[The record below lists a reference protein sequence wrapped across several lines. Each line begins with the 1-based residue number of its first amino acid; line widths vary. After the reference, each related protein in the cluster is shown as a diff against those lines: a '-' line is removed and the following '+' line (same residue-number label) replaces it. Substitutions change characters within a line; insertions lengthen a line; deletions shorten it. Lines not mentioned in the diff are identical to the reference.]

1 MFQKIKNIYHLF
13 RTLIINFSMGFPS
26 RKLKVIGVTG
36 TDGKTTTT
44 HLIYHALASSGKRV
58 SMISTVYA
66 KIAGKEYDT
75 GFHVT
80 TPDAAMVAKY
90 LKMAVDSGDEYFVLE
105 TTSHRLDQNQ
115 LVGVNFKVGVITN
128 ITREHL
134 DYHLTYENYVKA
146 KMKLL
151 KSSEIKIA
159 NRDDSSYEALSGI
172 KGLKSY
178 GIINDSDYKHVFP
191 GDIAEFN
198 KYNYLAAF
206 AVCRELGLSE
216 ADFLKSLPTFILPK
230 GRLETV
236 YDGKFKVIIDFAH
249 TPNALESLLPAVR
262 KQYLASGGRLIHV
275 FGSAGLRDQGKR
287 PMMGEASGSFSDLV
301 IVTEEDY
308 RTEDAASICREISA
322 GLEKKGF
329 NIVAYDRLGK
339 SSAKNYSVI
348 INREKAVKV
357 AISIARDGDV
367 VVITGKAHEKSLC
380 RGKTEYP
387 YSEHEAVKKSLSLN
401 QL

>member
-1 MFQKIKNIYHLF
+1 MLQKIKNLYHLF
-13 RTLIINFSMGFPS
+13 RTLAINFSLGFPS

-44 HLIYHALASSGKRV
+44 HLIYHVLQAAGKKV

-80 TPDAAMVAKY
+80 TPDAVTVAKY
-90 LKMAVDSGDEYFVLE
+90 LKMAVDAGDEYFVLE

-115 LVGVNFKVGVITN
+115 LAGVGFKAGVITN

-151 KSSEIKIA
+151 KNSEIKIT
-159 NRDDSSYEALSGI
+159 NRDDSSYEAISGI
-172 KGLKSY
+172 MDVKSY
-178 GIINDSDYKHVFP
+178 GIKNDADYKYVFP
-191 GDIAEFN
+191 ENVAEFN
-198 KYNYLAAF
+198 KYNYLAAY
-206 AVCRELGLSE
+206 AVCRELGISE
-216 ADFLKSLPTFILPK
+216 GDFLKSIPSFVLPK

-236 YDGKFKVIIDFAH
+236 YDGKFKVVIDFAH
-249 TPNALESLLPAVR
+249 TPNAIMSLLPAIR
-262 KQYLASGGRLIHV
+262 KQYLDGNGRLIHV
-275 FGSAGLRDQGKR
+275 FGAAGLRDQGKR

-308 RTEDAASICREISA
+308 RTEDASSICRQIAA
-322 GLEKKGF
+322 GLEKMDFKIIG
-329 NIVAYDRLGK
+329 YDQLGNSK
-339 SSAKNYSVI
+339 NKNYSII

-357 AISIARDGDV
+357 AISIAREGDV

-387 YSEHEAVKKSLSLN
+387 YSEHETVKKSLSFIRK
-401 QL
+401 